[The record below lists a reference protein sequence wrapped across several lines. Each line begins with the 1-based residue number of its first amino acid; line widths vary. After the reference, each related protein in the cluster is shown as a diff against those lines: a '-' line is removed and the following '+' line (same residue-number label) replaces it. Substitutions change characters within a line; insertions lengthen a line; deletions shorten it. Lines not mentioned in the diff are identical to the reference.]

1 MDIEIISD
9 DVGAETTANMQ
20 KETGLT
26 SNGSRTWDLGSKKLF
41 ITESEEERAMA
52 YVYNE
57 KVLRGVRK
65 IKSKKSRGYHSPRK
79 QLAPKK
85 SKFNRQAR
93 KIQYHQL
100 PEQQNDMD
108 INEESFN
115 QPCCNC
121 CCHRNQS
128 AESGTGLKTNKTVD
142 AYTQT
147 E

>member
-1 MDIEIISD
+1 MDIEINSD
-9 DVGAETTANMQ
+9 NVGAETTASMQ
-20 KETGLT
+20 KDTGLA
-26 SNGSRTWDLGSKKLF
+26 SNQPKTWDLGYKKLF

-65 IKSKKSRGYHSPRK
+65 TKSKKSRDYHSPRK

-100 PEQQNDMD
+100 PEQRNDMD
-108 INEESFN
+108 NNEESFD
-115 QPCCNC
+115 QPCCKC
-121 CCHRNQS
+121 SCHQNQS
-128 AESGTGLKTNKTVD
+128 AKSETGLKTNETIDV
-142 AYTQT
+142 YTQT